1 MLQVTQHGPISR
13 IVLARTFFGR
23 ALYTVAIYLVDG
35 LLIDSGPP
43 VTARQL
49 GNWLQGQGVEQII
62 NTHHHEDHSG
72 GNGWLQRALNLRVKV
87 PPGTVP
93 LLAQFPRLEAYRRLV
108 WGQPGNFRADSL
120 GKVVESSHY
129 RYQVIP
135 TPGHCPDHVCLFEP
149 EQRWL
154 FSGDLYIEERARY
167 LRADVS
173 LDQLTASLRHVLTLR
188 PKLLLCCHAGVVED
202 AYGAIERKL
211 DYWDRLGIQARELQQ
226 GGLSSREISDR
237 LLGPEGR
244 MTRITRGHF
253 SKINLVRALLQN
265 DSTAQQ

>member
-1 MLQVTQHGPISR
+1 MLQVTQHGPINR

-35 LLIDSGPP
+35 LLIDTGPP
-43 VTARQL
+43 VTARRL

-72 GNGWLQRALNLRVKV
+72 GDKWLQRALGLPVRV
-87 PPGTVP
+87 PPETVP
-93 LLAQFPRLEAYRRLV
+93 LLAHFPRLEAYRRAV
-108 WGQPGNFRADSL
+108 WGQPANFGADSL
-120 GKVVESSHY
+120 GEVVESRHY

-149 EQRWL
+149 EQGWL
-154 FSGDLYIEERARY
+154 FSGDLYIQERARY

-173 LDQLTASLRHVLTLR
+173 LDRLTESLRHVLTLR
-188 PKLLLCCHAGVVED
+188 PRLLLCCHAGIVED
-202 AYGAIERKL
+202 ASGAIERKL
-211 DYWDRLGIQARELQQ
+211 DYWERLGVQVRDLQQ
-226 GGLSSREISDR
+226 AGLSAREISDR

-265 DSTAQQ
+265 DSTGE

>member
-1 MLQVTQHGPISR
+1 MLEVTQHGPITQ

-43 VTARQL
+43 ATARQL
-49 GNWLQGQGVEQII
+49 ANWLQGQGVKQIV

-72 GNGWLQRALNLRVKV
+72 GNRLLQRALKVPVKV

-93 LLAQFPRLEAYRRLV
+93 LLTHFPRLEAYRRLV
-108 WGQPGNFRADSL
+108 WGQPASFGADSL
-120 GKVVESSHY
+120 GEAVESSRH

-149 EQRWL
+149 EQGWL
-154 FSGDLYIEERARY
+154 FSGDLYIQERARY
-167 LRADVS
+167 LRRDVR
-173 LDQLTASLRHVLTLR
+173 LDQLTESLQRVLTLQ

-202 AYGAIERKL
+202 ASGAIERKL
-211 DYWDRLGIQARELQQ
+211 DYWEKLRVQVQDLQQ
-226 GGLSSREISDR
+226 AGLSPREIRDR

-265 DSTAQQ
+265 DNPAG

>member
-1 MLQVTQHGPISR
+1 MLQAARHGPISR

-49 GNWLQGQGVEQII
+49 GRWLHGQGVEQII

-72 GNGWLQRALNLRVKV
+72 GNRWLQQALRVPVRV

-93 LLAQFPRLEAYRRLV
+93 LLAHFPRLEAYRRLV
-108 WGQPGNFRADSL
+108 WGQPANFGADSL
-120 GKVVESSHY
+120 REVVESSHY
-129 RYQVIP
+129 RFQVIP

-149 EQRWL
+149 EQGWL
-154 FSGDLYIEERARY
+154 FSGDLYIQERARY
-167 LRADVS
+167 LRADVNLYQLMES
-173 LDQLTASLRHVLTLR
+173 LQHVLTLR
-188 PKLLLCCHAGVVED
+188 PRLLLCCHAGIIED
-202 AYGAIERKL
+202 ASGAIERKL
-211 DYWDRLGIQARELQQ
+211 AYWDQLRVQVQDLHQAGLSAREI
-226 GGLSSREISDR
+226 RDR
-237 LLGPEGR
+237 LLGPEGT

-253 SKINLVRALLQN
+253 SKMNLVRALLGEG
-265 DSTAQQ
+265 DTADH